1 MIDVTFAQ
9 LQGWLLLFL
18 WPFVRIMA
26 FIAASPLWGDKS
38 VPRQVQ
44 IGLGAVL
51 ALVIAPT
58 LPPSPDIPLF
68 SIESFG
74 ILVQQMLIGTAMGVV
89 LRVMIAV
96 VQAAGEFIGLQMG
109 LAFATFFAPDVGNTM
124 VLSRLMQMLTLL
136 MFLALNGH
144 LMTIE
149 ILAAT
154 FDTLPIG
161 NTPLDASF
169 GEILARWGGTI
180 FTSGMLLAIPLIASL
195 LTINLSLGILNRASP
210 QLSIFSVGFPMT
222 LTVGLILLMVLMPNL
237 ARFLEGLFGD
247 SLVFMQ
253 ALVEQMNPAID

>member
-1 MIDVTFAQ
+1 MIDITFDQ

-26 FIAASPLWGDKS
+26 FIAASPLWGGNS

-44 IGLGAVL
+44 IGLAAVL
-51 ALVIAPT
+51 ALVIAPS
-58 LPPSPDIPLF
+58 LPALPEVPLF

-74 ILVQQMLIGTAMGVV
+74 ILVQQLLIGTAMGLV
-89 LRVMIAV
+89 LRIMIAT
-96 VQAAGEFIGLQMG
+96 VQAAGEYIGLQMG

-124 VLSRLMQMLTLL
+124 VLSRLLQMLTLL
-136 MFLALNGH
+136 MYLAFNGH
-144 LMTIE
+144 LMAIE

-154 FDTLPIG
+154 FETLPIG

-169 GEILARWGGTI
+169 AETLARWGGTI
-180 FTSGMLLAIPLIASL
+180 FSSGLLLAIPLVASL

-222 LTVGLILLMVLMPNL
+222 LLVGLILLMVLMPNL

-247 SLVFMQ
+247 TLVFMQ